1 MIRRTLRA
9 LGTALMIAGVVL
21 VLDAGLTVVW
31 QEPFS
36 ALYAKVVQ
44 SGLNKQLNTLD
55 ATAPGKLEQA
65 AVLALHQ
72 RQQRVAL
79 LARLQRR
86 QVKPGDPIAK
96 ITIPKISVS
105 KAVINGTNTADLRKG
120 PGLIESTDLPGLG
133 TTTAIAGHRTTY
145 GAPFNKINQLG
156 PNDPIFVQTAYGRFE
171 YRVVRTRIVKPTDTW
186 VLDNVGHGQLVLSA
200 CHPLYSASHRIIIF
214 AREVGYTPPA
224 TGPYAKLLRKVG

>member
-1 MIRRTLRA
+1 MRRFVRA

-21 VLDAGLTVVW
+21 VLDAGLTIVW

-36 ALYAKVVQ
+36 AVYARVVQ
-44 SGLNKQLNTLD
+44 SGLNKQLTELD
-55 ATAPGKLEQA
+55 ATAPGKLETA
-65 AVLALHQ
+65 AVLALHE

-79 LARLQRR
+79 LARVQRR

-96 ITIPKISVS
+96 ITIPKINLS

-145 GAPFNKINQLG
+145 GAPFNKINELG
-156 PNDPIFVQTAYGRFE
+156 KNDPIFVQTAYGRFE

-186 VLDNVGHGQLVLSA
+186 VLNNVGYGQLVLSA
-200 CHPLYSASHRIIIF
+200 CHPLYSASHRYIVF
-214 AREVGYTPPA
+214 SKEVGYTPPA